1 MTVRPHSSDQR
12 GTVLLSRATLRKL
25 TTESSTRRFTLVTL
39 TLAVTGIGG
48 LGFGRWL
55 ASAAV
60 LKPIEYLLMGSGSP
74 VFVRFFFLFAGVI
87 GSLAAFTGGLIAF
100 QSTLCLL
107 WQRARPHTERGPSRD
122 VVHERR
128 GSDAEEDESH
138 V

>member
-12 GTVLLSRATLRKL
+12 GTVLLSRATLRRL
-25 TTESSTRRFTLVTL
+25 TSESSTSRFALVTL
-39 TLAVTGIGG
+39 TLAVAGIGA
-48 LGFGRWL
+48 LGFGGWL

-60 LKPIEYLLMGSGSP
+60 LRPIESLLMGSASP

-107 WQRARPHTERGPSRD
+107 WQRARPHTDRD
-122 VVHERR
+122 PRRDGVHEHPFP
-128 GSDAEEDESH
+128 DAEEDG
-138 V
+138 